1 MLYSTDGLTS
11 FASTSF
17 NLEYIDCKV
26 YTETGQVYLIQN
38 VDSYGWFTI
47 KNLANQ
53 QNTGPRYNSS
63 LDRWTTSRVLVPS
76 DGIICTVDWE
86 MYDTLFD
93 LGLMRERSP
102 RNGSGVV
109 ALEWIFSANSGK
121 KSIKAD
127 GGIKWNMSGSFRNA
141 RGGYQQG
148 YFFPATYT
156 GEYTPTK
163 IQGAGVFD
171 HLMSEANQAAAPY
184 WVTGTA
190 DNDSNFAA
198 TDHTILIM
206 TSSNFNEAYGTGY
219 YQGDVP
225 YLPGTSQYFPGNV
238 EPATTAFDP
247 IENPLEIIEG
257 DEIRFANNENFTYRV
272 LDVFA
277 PQENIGSDSKGY
289 LKLKLDRAVDTSIN
303 KDFFL
308 VRRRVVN
315 PNSLYLDTPFP
326 YGILSS
332 GSISQVIMNT
342 GSNGSSGFGL
352 SGSIDG
358 TGEYTGSVSNLELAS
373 TPGILFPDFPTEY
386 LIQSASSIVNDL
398 ISKGIIDS

>member
-1 MLYSTDGLTS
+1 M
-11 FASTSF
+11 
-17 NLEYIDCKV
+17 IK
-26 YTETGQVYLIQN
+26 N
-38 VDSYGWFTI
+38 VDSYGWFKI
-47 KNLANQ
+47 VNLTNQ

-76 DGIICTVDWE
+76 EGIVCTVAFAMFE
-86 MYDTLFD
+86 TLFD
-93 LGLMRERSP
+93 LGLMRERRP
-102 RNGSGVV
+102 KNGSGVV

-121 KSIKAD
+121 KSIKVN
-127 GGIKWNMSGSFRNA
+127 GGIKWNMKGAFRNA
-141 RGGYQQG
+141 KVEHQQG
-148 YFFPATYT
+148 FFFPATYT

-171 HLMSEANQAAAPY
+171 HLLSEANQAAAPY
-184 WVTGTA
+184 WVTATA
-190 DNDSNFAA
+190 ANDSAFTS
-198 TDHTILIM
+198 TDLSILIM
-206 TSSNFNEAYGTGY
+206 QSPNFNEAYGTGY

-238 EPATTAFDP
+238 EPKTTAFDP
-247 IENPLEIIEG
+247 IENPLEIIVG

-272 LDVFA
+272 LDVFS
-277 PQENIGSDSKGY
+277 PQENVVGTNGR
-289 LKLKLDRAVDTSIN
+289 LKLKLDREVDTSVN

-342 GSNGSSGFGL
+342 GSNSFGL

-358 TGEYTGSVSNLELAS
+358 TGNYTGSISNLELAT

-386 LIQSASSIVNDL
+386 LIQSASIIVNDL